1 MPGGILSLL
10 LTNPHGIDNSPL
22 KFGQSAGEIRNVD
35 DTFEPSMPAKLAY
48 LLSGAQMAKEGLESA
63 REGSLAGDPI
73 RAAGGLGQAVLG
85 ALPGMGRAA
94 APLYE
99 TMPRLAAMLTA
110 GTVAPMA
117 AEGAFSSS
125 PAEAGERS
133 SPLEGLYA
141 DRSRLSDQ
149 LQAATAARDA
159 EARTG
164 KGPKFLAADAEVKRL
179 TSQIGGLDSMIRD
192 ENEKTS
198 PAAIARQKQADYEQD
213 QANKRAE
220 LDKPFAERHPYINE
234 AMTVGAPALAAG
246 LSFAGMR
253 GIANKGNKLLSEL
266 LKAREAGDTIGM
278 QEAAARLSAWE
289 NPVTRYSKQA
299 AAFAL
304 PATLPV
310 DMRLMGD
317 TIDKYTLPTDSKAQ
331 NAARDRLAD
340 IPQYLKDS
348 EQALV
353 SGLVMSATGGKTGA
367 MTAGGAPG
375 SDARAMLGLYG
386 DKEPA
391 TLSQLLK
398 EGADATASVQGPLG
412 RAQKARQ
419 ARETAVATDGQRNQ
433 QLENGAELVGEAAA
447 DAQPSLSSS
456 EPAHHSVL
464 QPRNKRGRFSGPP
477 QKPKND
483 N

>member
-1 MPGGILSLL
+1 MPDLLSLL
-10 LTNPHGIDNSPL
+10 LTNPHGLDNSPL
-22 KFGQSAGEIRNVD
+22 KYGQSVGEIRNVD
-35 DTFEPSMPAKLAY
+35 DSFEPSIPAKLAY
-48 LLSGAQMAKEGLESA
+48 LLSGIPMAKQGLQSA

-73 RAAGGLGQAVLG
+73 KAFGGLGQAALA
-85 ALPGMGRAA
+85 ALPAVGKAA
-94 APLYE
+94 VPLYE
-99 TMPRLAAMLTA
+99 TMPRLSAMLTA

-125 PAEAGERS
+125 PAEAGEKAT
-133 SPLEGLYA
+133 PLEGLYA

-149 LQAATAARDA
+149 LQTATAARDA

-164 KGPKFLAADAEVKRL
+164 KGPKYLAADAEVKRL

-198 PAAIARQKQADYEQD
+198 PAAIARQKQADYEQ
-213 QANKRAE
+213 QKANERAE

-234 AMTVGAPALAAG
+234 AMTLGAPTLSAA

-253 GIANKGNKLLSEL
+253 GIANKGNKLLKDL
-266 LKAREAGDTIGM
+266 LQAREAGDTIRM
-278 QEAAARLSAWE
+278 QEAAARLASWE

-317 TIDKYTLPTDSKAQ
+317 TIDKYTLPKDSKAQ
-331 NAARDRLAD
+331 NDARDRLAD

-386 DKEPA
+386 DREPA
-391 TLSQLLK
+391 TLSQILK
-398 EGADATASVQGPLG
+398 EGSNATESVQAPLA
-412 RAQKARQ
+412 RAQSAMKD
-419 ARETAVATDGQRNQ
+419 REATVASAGQRNQ
-433 QLENGAELVGEAAA
+433 QLDNGAELVEEAAA
-447 DAQPSLSSS
+447 GAPPSLSPS
-456 EPAHHSVL
+456 ESAHHSAL
-464 QPRNKRGRFSGPP
+464 QPRNKRGQFKGPP